1 MTMPDAS
8 ERYPREHPRE
18 HLLNAMAPPPRSESE
33 LRWTSLL
40 ADATRVFGSL
50 NGDPGAVSLAALA
63 SERHQLQRALERERA
78 GRERAEAAL
87 AQSQSLHQAT
97 IESTEDGLLVVDM
110 AGRIISYNRR
120 YLEVW
125 GVPEAIALAGDDEAA
140 LALEAG
146 QLRDPEAFVAK
157 VRELYASPEAE
168 SFDTFEFKDGRIFER
183 YSRPQR
189 IGTRVVGRVLSFR
202 DVTERTQSLR
212 RKQLLLEAS
221 TILGSSLDY
230 EQTLRELAQLVVPLL
245 TEWCQVD
252 LLREDGLLH
261 VTAEARLGQS
271 SDARTDQAGGQ
282 RCFAANASHPAA
294 VALKTG
300 EPVHVERISEDVLAG
315 SSAGGGAGS
324 QSSRATCRSV
334 FALPLGARGRRLG
347 AIIFALPAAGRSYTP
362 ADQELMAELA
372 RRAALAIDNAQLYE
386 AALLA
391 NQAKADFLAVMS
403 HELRTPLTAIMG
415 YTELLADGVSGPVS
429 DVQRD
434 QLQRVDASARHLL
447 QLIEAILAFARI
459 EAGREEVHLEPCDL
473 RLIASEVAMLIQ
485 PVATKQG
492 LQLVLDLQ
500 PDMGL
505 VRSDPGKIRQILIN
519 LLSNAVKFTER
530 GGLRVAVFRDGDES
544 VLRVSD
550 TGVGIAPEHIA
561 RIFDPFWQVEQPRTR
576 RVGGTGLGLSVTR
589 HLARMLGGDVRVTS
603 KPGVGSTFTVRLR
616 DWPETS

>member
-1 MTMPDAS
+1 
-8 ERYPREHPRE
+8 
-18 HLLNAMAPPPRSESE
+18 
-33 LRWTSLL
+33 
-40 ADATRVFGSL
+40 
-50 NGDPGAVSLAALA
+50 
-63 SERHQLQRALERERA
+63 
-78 GRERAEAAL
+78 
-87 AQSQSLHQAT
+87 
-97 IESTEDGLLVVDM
+97 
-110 AGRIISYNRR
+110 
-120 YLEVW
+120 
-125 GVPEAIALAGDDEAA
+125 
-140 LALEAG
+140 
-146 QLRDPEAFVAK
+146 
-157 VRELYASPEAE
+157 
-168 SFDTFEFKDGRIFER
+168 
-183 YSRPQR
+183 
-189 IGTRVVGRVLSFR
+189 
-202 DVTERTQSLR
+202 
-212 RKQLLLEAS
+212 
-221 TILGSSLDY
+221 
-230 EQTLRELAQLVVPLL
+230 
-245 TEWCQVD
+245 
-252 LLREDGLLH
+252 
-261 VTAEARLGQS
+261 
-271 SDARTDQAGGQ
+271 
-282 RCFAANASHPAA
+282 
-294 VALKTG
+294 
-300 EPVHVERISEDVLAG
+300 
-315 SSAGGGAGS
+315 
-324 QSSRATCRSV
+324 
-334 FALPLGARGRRLG
+334 
-347 AIIFALPAAGRSYTP
+347 
-362 ADQELMAELA
+362 
-372 RRAALAIDNAQLYE
+372 
-386 AALLA
+386 
-391 NQAKADFLAVMS
+391 
-403 HELRTPLTAIMG
+403 MG